1 MSININNGIAN
12 VLNTPLAYSDDF
24 ANAPAANAVPLGT
37 LWFDYVNGA
46 IYQSDHVSWKGISGG
61 GTGTPGIDSVLAI
74 GQLFGADRQ
83 IDCNGF
89 SYSLQ
94 IKDAKAFTLNA
105 YDIALTNSATN
116 NFVNIGSTVEIG
128 GTNHNLSFIVDDAN
142 YKIKS
147 TFSGDDF
154 GINITNDGITRVSQL
169 GDLTSGTYNGTAFSI
184 DDNYQTITTFNQGI
198 NNGFLFNFA
207 SKTIQLFYSDVSI
220 SSQLGIIIDSSKT
233 VIMGDY
239 GGSQYGTNITVDD
252 ANKRIEFNG
261 DVEIIGGAHPNTNHH
276 LKITVNGINYVIE
289 LKQP

>member
-1 MSININNGIAN
+1 
-12 VLNTPLAYSDDF
+12 
-24 ANAPAANAVPLGT
+24 
-37 LWFDYVNGA
+37 
-46 IYQSDHVSWKGISGG
+46 VSWKGISGG